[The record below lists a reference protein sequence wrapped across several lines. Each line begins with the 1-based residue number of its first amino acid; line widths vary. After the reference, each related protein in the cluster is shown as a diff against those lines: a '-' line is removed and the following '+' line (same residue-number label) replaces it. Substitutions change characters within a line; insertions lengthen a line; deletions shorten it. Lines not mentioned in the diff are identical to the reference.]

1 MLYSS
6 TKFSAGRATLI
17 ATKHG
22 LLLTL
27 SNDIDKIIMLSGGR
41 GGCAR

>member
-6 TKFSAGRATLI
+6 TKFSAGRATHI
-17 ATKHG
+17 AIKHG

-27 SNDIDKIIMLSGGR
+27 SNDIDKIIMLSGGG